1 MRIGI
6 HSGTAVVGNIGA
18 AGRLNYTLIGDTVNV
33 AQRLEGLGKGLH
45 TIESET
51 AILISGETAALLG
64 EGFALRPLG
73 DHRLRGRR
81 GMTEVFELMDEVVAG
96 SA

>member
-6 HSGTAVVGNIGA
+6 HSGIAVVGNIGA

-33 AQRLEGLGKGLH
+33 AQRLEGLGKDLH
-45 TIESET
+45 ARET
-51 AILISGETAALLG
+51 ETTILISGETAALLG

-81 GMTEVFELMDEVVAG
+81 GTTEVFELLDEVVAG